1 MNTVN
6 INEKNINNLLAL
18 FSLMGIDKRKNNLK
32 FSKSWPN
39 KLWFEYDYSQ
49 NDLSNAIHE
58 AKNNERTL
66 TIPLW
71 NKDSFYDEYIALF
84 EKNKMKISF
93 EQIGMSLDLKAQ
105 KSFESSEEDVQVINK
120 SEDISAW
127 VNIASS
133 SFSYVIN
140 DEIIKE
146 VSKNPKATLLLA
158 YKNKLPVG
166 TALLYEHDNVLG
178 VHLVGVPSE
187 HRGNGLAYNI
197 MLEAINIAK
206 RKDINYMTLQASVL
220 GLGIYKRLGFKE
232 DFIMKN
238 YIKE

>member
-1 MNTVN
+1 
-6 INEKNINNLLAL
+6 
-18 FSLMGIDKRKNNLK
+18 
-32 FSKSWPN
+32 
-39 KLWFEYDYSQ
+39 
-49 NDLSNAIHE
+49 
-58 AKNNERTL
+58 
-66 TIPLW
+66 
-71 NKDSFYDEYIALF
+71 
-84 EKNKMKISF
+84 MKISF

-105 KSFESSEEDVQVINK
+105 KSFESSEGDVQIINK

-146 VSKNPKATLLLA
+146 VAKNPKATLLLA
-158 YKNKLPVG
+158 YKNKFPVG

-178 VHLVGVPSE
+178 VHLVGVPKE

>member
-6 INEKNINNLLAL
+6 INEKNINNLISL
-18 FSLMGIDKRKNNLK
+18 FSLMGVDKTRNNLK

-39 KLWFEYDYSQ
+39 KLWFDYDYSQ
-49 NDLSNAIHE
+49 KDLINAIQE
-58 AKNNERTL
+58 ASTASRIFS
-66 TIPLW
+66 IPLW
-71 NKDSFYDEYIALF
+71 NKDVLYDEYIELF

-105 KSFESSEEDVQVINK
+105 RSFESRDADIRIINK
-120 SEDISAW
+120 DEDISAW
-127 VNIASS
+127 VNVASA
-133 SFSYVIN
+133 SFSYSIN
-140 DEIIKE
+140 PEIIKE
-146 VSKNPKATLLLA
+146 VARSPKATFLLA
-158 YKNKLPVG
+158 YKNNDPVG
-166 TALLYEHDNVLG
+166 TALLYEDDNVLG
-178 VHLVGVPSE
+178 IHLVGVPKE
-187 HRGNGLAYNI
+187 HRGHGLAYNI

-206 RKDINYMTLQASVL
+206 AKEINFLTLQASVL

>member
-49 NDLSNAIHE
+49 NDLLNAIHE

-66 TIPLW
+66 AIPLW
-71 NKDSFYDEYIALF
+71 NKDPFYDDYIALF

-146 VSKNPKATLLLA
+146 VAKNPKATLLLA
-158 YKNKLPVG
+158 YKNKFPVG

-178 VHLVGVPSE
+178 VHLVGVPKE

>member
-66 TIPLW
+66 AIPLW

-93 EQIGMSLDLKAQ
+93 EQIGMSLDLTAQ
-105 KSFESSEEDVQVINK
+105 KSFESSEGDVQIINK

-133 SFSYVIN
+133 SFSYLIN

-146 VSKNPKATLLLA
+146 VAKNPKATLLLA

-178 VHLVGVPSE
+178 VHLVGVPKV
-187 HRGNGLAYNI
+187 HRGNGLAKNI